1 MNIPDCRKLQQP
13 LREGAGMEPPR
24 DAIIETL
31 GFSKRAMLRANV
43 ISILSL
49 MATLGLTGV
58 AGYLYLKQP
67 PVIPYVVVLDQDTK
81 VINTIRAK
89 PFEATDA
96 VYADIA
102 RRWIVGIRS
111 RSPIEPLTRE
121 VRLEAQRLSD
131 KRIYGHVDALMKD
144 QDEEV
149 KAKNGRIAMGIEVSI
164 EDMQLGPIER
174 AKDPNTGQTLTTV
187 KVSWKER
194 LYRPTVGTAGTNAA
208 EEAAQAGAKQPGDRA
223 VIGGGSGK
231 WKAIY
236 CWVTMAEKPQTTT
249 GEFEANPLHI
259 YVIGYNF
266 GGAYQEA
273 PEPNATNPRVS
284 EAQ

>member
-1 MNIPDCRKLQQP
+1 
-13 LREGAGMEPPR
+13 MEPPR
-24 DAIIETL
+24 DLIMEAVGVSAAAI
-31 GFSKRAMLRANV
+31 RRANV
-43 ISILSL
+43 ISILAL
-49 MATLGLTGV
+49 AGLIVALGGV
-58 AGYLYLKQP
+58 GYLYLKQP

-81 VINTIRAK
+81 VVNTIRAR
-89 PFEATDA
+89 PFEANDA

-102 RRWIVGIRS
+102 RRWVVGIRS
-111 RSPIEPLTRE
+111 RSPIDPLTRE
-121 VRLEAQRLSD
+121 VRLEAQRLTD
-131 KRIYGHVDALMKD
+131 KRLYGHVDALMKD

-149 KAKNGRIAMGIEVSI
+149 KAKNGRVPMGIEVAI

-174 AKDPNTGQTLTTV
+174 QKDPNTGKTITTV

-194 LYRPTVGTAGTNAA
+194 LYRPSAGTTGTNAA

-231 WKAIY
+231 WAALYAYVGMI
-236 CWVTMAEKPQTTT
+236 EKPQTTT

-259 YVIGYNF
+259 YVISCVF
-266 GGAYQEA
+266 GSAYQEA
-273 PEPNATNPRVS
+273 PQPAATNPRVS